1 MHILLAGGTGFIGQH
16 VAQQALERGF
26 ELSLLVRRPQAAAA
40 LRLQENGAVLV
51 EGDLNDRASLDRAF
65 AVVRPDVYMHSAG
78 WYELGLAR
86 ARRQAMWNVNVTGLE
101 HALGAAAQAGVE
113 RVLLTSSTTA
123 HGDTDDEL
131 VAEGFQRRA
140 PPRSWYEQ
148 TLVAARQVADRFL
161 ARGLP
166 LVIGSPA
173 QVIGPG
179 DHSAYG
185 QLFRLYLRGLL
196 PPLVWAPQGAF
207 SFVHVQDVA
216 RALLTLAE
224 RADPGQEYFIS
235 GSVMT
240 NREMLSTWTRE
251 LGRRTHFV
259 WLPYPLAL
267 ATGAAAAPL
276 LRLFGQPAFISTEV
290 VRSSYVSFRYSS
302 ERIQQAFGVRLRS
315 AEQAWQDT
323 IRAEREL
330 LAERSG

>member
-1 MHILLAGGTGFIGQH
+1 MHILLAGGTGFIGQQ
-16 VAQQALERGF
+16 VARQALERGF
-26 ELSLLVRRPQAAAA
+26 ELSLLVRQPQAPAA
-40 LRLQENGAVLV
+40 LRLQARGARLV
-51 EGDLNDRASLDRAF
+51 EGDLDNRTALDRAF
-65 AVVRPDVYMHSAG
+65 AALRPDVYLHSAG

-86 ARRQAMWNVNVTGLE
+86 ARRQAMWNVNVAGLE
-101 HALGAAAQAGVE
+101 HALGAAAEAGVG
-113 RVLLTSSTTA
+113 RVVLTSSTTA
-123 HGDTDDEL
+123 HGDTGGEL
-131 VAEGFQRRA
+131 VAEGFQRRTA
-140 PPRSWYEQ
+140 PRSWYEH

-161 ARGLP
+161 AGGLP

-185 QLFRLYLRGLL
+185 QLFRLYLRRLL

-207 SFVHVQDVA
+207 SFVHVQDTA
-216 RALLTLAE
+216 RALLALAE
-224 RADPGQEYFIS
+224 RGEAGNEYFIS

-240 NREMLSTWTRE
+240 NREMLATWSRE
-251 LGRRTHFV
+251 LGRRTRFV

-267 ATGAAAAPL
+267 ATGALAAPL
-276 LRLFGQPAFISTEV
+276 LRLFGQPAFISPEV

-302 ERIQQAFGVRLRS
+302 ERIQQEIGVALRS

-330 LAERSG
+330 LAERKS